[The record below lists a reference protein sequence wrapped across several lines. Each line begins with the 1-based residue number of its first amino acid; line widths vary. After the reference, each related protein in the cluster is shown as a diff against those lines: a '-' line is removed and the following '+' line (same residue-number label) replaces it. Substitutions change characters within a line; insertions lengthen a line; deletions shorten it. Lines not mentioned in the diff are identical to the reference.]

1 MKREHTTGALVFALL
16 VVFIGLVSINESLF
30 GKSAASAF
38 IPTGEIS
45 LEIESATLAEEATKH
60 LIQDVIDNPR
70 RVTPLP
76 PEIIDAETLWLAR
89 VIYSETKRPEEMELV
104 AWVVRNR
111 VETQYRGKSS
121 YRSTVLDPF
130 QFSAFNPGDR
140 KRAHYSSL
148 TPTSSARGFDNA
160 LRIAYSVRHADE
172 AYRPFSTKTR
182 HFYSEQSM
190 VGQRHPN
197 WASTGRLVRP
207 DRPFAVEARRFRFFE
222 NVF

>member
-16 VVFIGLVSINESLF
+16 VVFIGFISINENLF
-30 GKSAASAF
+30 GNTAATAF
-38 IPTGEIS
+38 IPTGELSI
-45 LEIESATLAEEATKH
+45 ETESATVAEEASKH
-60 LIQDVIDNPR
+60 FIQDVIDNPR

-76 PEIIDAETLWLAR
+76 PEMIDSETLWLAR

-111 VETQYRGKSS
+111 VETGYRGKSS

-148 TPTSSARGFDNA
+148 THTSTARGFDNA

-172 AYRPFSTKTR
+172 EYRPFSRTTR

-190 VGQRHPN
+190 VGRSHPN
-197 WASTGRLVRP
+197 WAAQGSLVRP
-207 DRPFAVEARRFRFFE
+207 DRPFTVEARRFRFFE
-222 NVF
+222 GVF